1 MEKPFVRTVHS
12 VLVRACVRT
21 YTCRYCCAYVQL
33 LSFSRFFPPFLFS
46 VFHFSSFLFQPP
58 KTSSI
63 KLKFSL
69 TKFSIVTLFYYT
81 VQCTSLTSPCNVPI
95 WNTTELRALKKKA
108 IGDGKSF
115 IVAPAVQDDIFRTS
129 QQTRLVKA
137 AAIVHSHVAQ
147 DSIPLLIISHSD
159 W

>member
-1 MEKPFVRTVHS
+1 M
-12 VLVRACVRT
+12 LVRACVRT
-21 YTCRYCCAYVQL
+21 YVLILLRVRTASFFLSL
-33 LSFSRFFPPFLFS
+33 LSPFSFFRFPLFLFS
-46 VFHFSSFLFQPP
+46 FPATKNVFDKIEILPYEILSRN
-58 KTSSI
+58 SI
-63 KLKFSL
+63 LLHCSP
-69 TKFSIVTLFYYT
+69 
-81 VQCTSLTSPCNVPI
+81 TSPCNVPI
-95 WNTTELRALKKKA
+95 WNTNVLRALKKNA
-108 IGDGKSF
+108 ICDGKSL

>member
-1 MEKPFVRTVHS
+1 MCAYIYVSILLRVRTAS
-12 VLVRACVRT
+12 FFLS
-21 YTCRYCCAYVQL
+21 L
-33 LSFSRFFPPFLFS
+33 LSPFSFFRFPLFLFS
-46 VFHFSSFLFQPP
+46 FPATKNVFDKIEILPYEILYRN
-58 KTSSI
+58 SI
-63 KLKFSL
+63 LL
-69 TKFSIVTLFYYT
+69 H
-81 VQCTSLTSPCNVPI
+81 CTSPTSPCNVPI